1 VGAILSHSFHIP
13 FKMAYCPPSN
23 SKWSSKTTT
32 DDDGWKTVS
41 SSKAKAAPAKWGQS
55 ALKKPEPKFEDEYPT
70 ISTRPAA
77 ATANAVTATTSQ
89 TGQKPLTLA
98 ERMKQKLVEEEEQK
112 KREEEERRRKAE
124 EAEKNQYSDEGLVF
138 LRSRQ
143 LKLANDFKVT
153 HSYDQDYDEHYDDE
167 DGYAP
172 PHEYDDGHYDNHNHY
187 DSRYEDDRY
196 NNFDDY

>member
-1 VGAILSHSFHIP
+1 MS
-13 FKMAYCPPSN
+13 YCPPSN

-41 SSKAKAAPAKWGQS
+41 STKAKAPPAKWGQS
-55 ALKKPEPKFEDEYPT
+55 ALKKPEPKFEDEFPT

-77 ATANAVTATTSQ
+77 TTANAVTATATTTQ
-89 TGQKPLTLA
+89 QAGQKPLTLA
-98 ERMKQKLVEEEEQK
+98 ERMKQKLAEEEEQK
-112 KREEEERRRKAE
+112 RREEEERRRKTEEA
-124 EAEKNQYSDEGLVF
+124 EAEKNQYTDEGLVF

-143 LKLANDFKVT
+143 LKLANDFKVSP
-153 HSYDQDYDEHYDDE
+153 SYDQEYDEHYDEE

-172 PHEYDDGHYDNHNHY
+172 PHEYDDDRYDNHDNHYDNNY
-187 DSRYEDDRY
+187 NNRYEDDRY